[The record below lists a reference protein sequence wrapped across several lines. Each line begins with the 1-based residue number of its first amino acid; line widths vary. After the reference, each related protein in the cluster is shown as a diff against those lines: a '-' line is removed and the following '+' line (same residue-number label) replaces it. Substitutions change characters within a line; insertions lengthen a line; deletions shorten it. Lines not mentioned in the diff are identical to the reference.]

1 MATKTNT
8 KINGKDYFRIRRT
21 IDGVQKSFYGKSK
34 GDAER
39 KYKEYLEQIS
49 REKYEEQTA
58 HDNATFGER
67 AEEFAVNVLSVSQ
80 KYAKGTISAYLS
92 AYRLHIKDSDL
103 SKMKLKDVRA
113 SDIQKFYNEL
123 DVSMHKIKEIHKFMS
138 AFYKWLVLNNYSVN
152 VLVAVE
158 IPRKEDT
165 TRHDDI
171 IVWEDDEIRK
181 ILDALNALESRQNRH
196 RQHFMLYMLLYTGM
210 RISEVLGLKYSD
222 IYDGIIHVDRQY
234 YLEEIKPPKWNS
246 RRQIPM
252 HHVLIEELEAHR
264 AWHEDEMKRNGYS
277 TDFVFTTSTGELYYQ
292 ASVRKALKRFYKK
305 YDITYKHI
313 HAYRATFCTNLC
325 RCGVSLEVASKLMG
339 HKSMEVTAAH
349 YALVKTDSLQ
359 DAINAFD
366 YKI

>member
-8 KINGKDYFRIRRT
+8 NINGRDYFRIRRT
-21 IDGVQKSFYGKSK
+21 IDGTMKSFYGKSK

-39 KYKEYLEQIS
+39 KYKEYLEQIAQ
-49 REKYEEQTA
+49 EKYERQVA

-80 KYAKGTISAYLS
+80 KYAKGTISSYLS
-92 AYRLHIKDSDL
+92 VYRLHVKDSCL
-103 SKMKLKDVRA
+103 SNMKMRDVRA

-123 DVSMHKIKEIHKFMS
+123 DVSQHKIKSIHKFMS
-138 AFYKWLVLNNYSVN
+138 AFYKWLVLNNYSEN

-165 TRHDDI
+165 TRHDEI

-196 RQHFMLYMLLYTGM
+196 RQHFMLYTLLYTGM

-222 IYDGIIHVDRQY
+222 ISDGIIHVDRQY
-234 YLEEIKPPKWNS
+234 YLDEIKPPKWNS

-252 HHVLIEELEAHR
+252 HHVLIEELESHR
-264 AWHEDEMKRNGYS
+264 AWHEDEMNRNGYS
-277 TDFVFTTSTGELYYQ
+277 TDFVFTTSTGELYHQ
-292 ASVRKALKRFYKK
+292 ASVRKALKRFYKR
-305 YDITYKHI
+305 YDIPYKHI

-325 RCGVSLEVASKLMG
+325 RCGVHLEVASKLMG

-349 YALVKTDSLQ
+349 YALVRTDSLQ
-359 DAINAFD
+359 DAIDRFD

>member
-8 KINGKDYFRIRRT
+8 KINGSDYFRIRRT

-39 KYKEYLEQIS
+39 KYKEYLEQIA
-49 REKYEEQTA
+49 REKYERRMA
-58 HDNATFGER
+58 DDNATFGER

-92 AYRLHIKDSDL
+92 VYRLHVKDSCL
-103 SKMKLKDVRA
+103 SEMKMKDVRA

-123 DVSMHKIKEIHKFMS
+123 DVSQHKIKSIHKFMS

-152 VLVAVE
+152 VLVGVE

-165 TRHDDI
+165 TRHDEI
-171 IVWEDDEIRK
+171 IVWEDDEIK
-181 ILDALNALESRQNRH
+181 KMLDALDALESRQNRH
-196 RQHFMLYMLLYTGM
+196 RQHFMLYVLLYTGM

-222 IYDGIIHVDRQY
+222 IYDGIIHVERQY
-234 YLEEIKPPKWNS
+234 YLDEIKPPKWNS
-246 RRQIPM
+246 KRQIPM
-252 HHVLIEELEAHR
+252 HKVLKREYETHK
-264 AWHEDEMKRNGYS
+264 AWHEEEMIRNKYHS
-277 TDFVFTTSTGELYYQ
+277 DYVFTTSTGELYYQ
-292 ASVRKALKRFYKK
+292 ASVRKALKRFYKR
-305 YDITYKHI
+305 YDIPYKHI

-325 RCGVSLEVASKLMG
+325 RCGVPLEVASKLMG

-349 YALVKTDSLQ
+349 YALVRTDTLQ
-359 DAINAFD
+359 DAIDAFA
-366 YKI
+366 YKF